1 MRLGEECGPLTCL
14 VALYKYFGG
23 NEAKLET
30 QMKGQANCS
39 EETRKVRPEEAM
51 ENIDMV

>member
-1 MRLGEECGPLTCL
+1 MGPLPAL

-23 NEAKLET
+23 NETKLET

-39 EETRKVRPEEAM
+39 EDTRKVKLEEAM
-51 ENIDMV
+51 KINHGLNKR